1 MNFNPY
7 ASYFYHGDSKEVY
20 QINYE
25 TGATKSF
32 DYSSENLYASSDY
45 VTDLC

>member
-7 ASYFYHGDSKEVY
+7 DSYFYHGDSMKVY

-25 TGATKSF
+25 TGVTKSY
-32 DYSSENLYASSDY
+32 DYSSDDLYAA
-45 VTDLC
+45 T